1 MEIGNDFCPNCQT
14 SPPNFLEDP
23 TNGHYICHDCGLV
36 RDDQMIDHSLE
47 RRNFSDSSINHQ
59 RGQLVDPHLDMLK
72 MSTRILPASGN
83 KNSGNKKPKT
93 DVARAHDALAAIGTY
108 SLTNQHLEVYFSKIR
123 QLAQLLDLSLHA
135 QGVAK
140 DIICHYEKCKGHH
153 RRNLDITCAALSVL
167 GKGAVPAPLNPP
179 ACGFAALF
187 SYTKKFFIG
196 AFWFLVK
203 LFVPQALKRF
213 VVTKK
218 VLRDCVCTTEDWPAS
233 GRLAERF
240 ENCRLHRP
248 ARRARGLGGTQENC
262 GICAGRRRL
271 CPTARRD
278 SLFL

>member
-1 MEIGNDFCPNCQT
+1 LAPSVVARVQKFLGAQKLDDLEDPKNFRTNFFQKKNYFSGFPFFSLLFFRVKKRVYDIPTRSTPRVLVFLGRGDTAPAVTNGASRRNPVLEKYYSVEGLKNMEIGNDSCPNCQT

-83 KNSGNKKPKT
+83 KNSKKPKT

-123 QLAQLLDLSLHA
+123 QLAQLLDLSLHT

-167 GKGAVPAPLNPP
+167 GKGAVPAPLNP
-179 ACGFAALF
+179 LF
-187 SYTKKFFIG
+187 
-196 AFWFLVK
+196 
-203 LFVPQALKRF
+203 
-213 VVTKK
+213 
-218 VLRDCVCTTEDWPAS
+218 
-233 GRLAERF
+233 
-240 ENCRLHRP
+240 
-248 ARRARGLGGTQENC
+248 
-262 GICAGRRRL
+262 
-271 CPTARRD
+271 
-278 SLFL
+278 